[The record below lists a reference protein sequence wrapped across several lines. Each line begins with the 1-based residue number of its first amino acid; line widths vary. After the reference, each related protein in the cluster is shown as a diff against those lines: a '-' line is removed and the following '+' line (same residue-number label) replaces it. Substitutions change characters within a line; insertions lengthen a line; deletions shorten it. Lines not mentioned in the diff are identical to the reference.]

1 MSWGEYITGASG
13 LMGHYNKIEQ
23 AGIFATGS
31 KFNYAPI
38 RLFFLPFTASDYSF
52 YEHGALLLL

>member
-23 AGIFATGS
+23 AGIFAKGS
-31 KFNYAPI
+31 KFEIDLILRCAGILKWPYVYMGPEN
-38 RLFFLPFTASDYSF
+38 
-52 YEHGALLLL
+52 